1 MRRLYL
7 SFLLTLI
14 AVGTMSAQML
24 VGSYNIRYKN
34 DGDSARGNVWT
45 KRCQVI
51 CDQVNF
57 MSPDIFGTQEVLHS
71 QLQDMLARLD
81 GYDYI
86 GVGRDDGKT
95 GGEYAAILYK
105 TDRLR
110 LLDQGDFWLNESTD
124 RPALGWDAACIRICT
139 WGRFA
144 SQTAT
149 NDDAFYFFNLHMD
162 HVGVTARR
170 ESAKLIV
177 KKIHEITQGAP
188 VIVTGDFNVDQN
200 DEIYGIFTGSGLLKD
215 SYGCARLRFA
225 ENGTFNS
232 FDTNLYTDSRI
243 DHIFV
248 SPDTE
253 VDSYGILTNSYW
265 IPDESSSSSLKGQDA
280 PQQIDFTRYSRRQPS
295 DHYPVFIRLR
305 LGSKQ

>member
-1 MRRLYL
+1 MKRITILAG
-7 SFLLTLI
+7 LLVL
-14 AVGTMSAQML
+14 AAAQLAAQML

-34 DGDSARGNVWT
+34 GGDSINGNVWT

-57 MSPDIFGTQEVLHS
+57 MSPDIFGAQEALHV
-71 QLQDMLARLD
+71 QLTDMLARLD

-95 GGEYAAILYK
+95 AGEYAAIFYK

-110 LLDQGDFWLNESTD
+110 LLEQGNFWLNETPD
-124 RPALGWDAACIRICT
+124 RPALGWDAACVRICS

-149 NDDAFYFFNLHMD
+149 NDESFYFFNLHMD

-170 ESAKLIV
+170 EAAKLIV
-177 KKIHEITQGAP
+177 SKISEIAHGAP
-188 VIVTGDFNVDQN
+188 VIVTGDFNVDQS
-200 DEIYGIFTGSGLLKD
+200 DEIYGIFAASGLLKD
-215 SYGCARLRFA
+215 SYMAARLRFA

-232 FDTNLYTDSRI
+232 FETDLFTASRI

-248 SPDTE
+248 SPQVD
-253 VDSYGILTNSYW
+253 VDSYGVMTDSYW
-265 IPDESSSSSLKGQDA
+265 LPDEGPQRQLKGHDA
-280 PQQIDFTRYSRRQPS
+280 PQQIDLVRYTRRQPS
-295 DHYPVFIRLR
+295 DHYPVFVRIVL
-305 LGSKQ
+305 